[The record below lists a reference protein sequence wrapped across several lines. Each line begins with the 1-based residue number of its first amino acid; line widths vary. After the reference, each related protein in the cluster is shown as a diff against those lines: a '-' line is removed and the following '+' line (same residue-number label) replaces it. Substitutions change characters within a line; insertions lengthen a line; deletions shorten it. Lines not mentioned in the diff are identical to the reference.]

1 MEEKKSFLLWVKEH
15 KKQLIIAGVSVA
27 TIVGII
33 LAIKNRES
41 IIRLWTSLKK
51 AIEKTPEIRPS
62 VNTEI
67 AAAVA
72 SPDATKAIASIK
84 ISSDILDNLTGNKL
98 TATSLGDKV
107 WCSAQAINK
116 RLVSSGLAER
126 LPCGE
131 YSLTEAGRLLGE
143 HTWKTTWAGHSFSN
157 IEWDEK
163 ILEIIFNAEELL
175 EIANKQKIAQEILSR
190 SAA

>member
-1 MEEKKSFLLWVKEH
+1 MEEKKSFLLWFKEH

-51 AIEKTPEIRPS
+51 TIEKTPEIRLN

-72 SPDATKAIASIK
+72 SPDATKAVASIK

-98 TATSLGDKV
+98 TASSLGDKV

-116 RLVSSGLAER
+116 RIVAAGLATKH
-126 LPCGE
+126 PCGE

-143 HTWKTTWAGHSFSN
+143 HTWKTTSAGHFFSN

-175 EIANKQKIAQEILSR
+175 EKANEQKIAHEIWSR
-190 SAA
+190 STA

>member
-1 MEEKKSFLLWVKEH
+1 MEEKKSLLLWIKEH
-15 KKQLIIAGVSVA
+15 KKQLIIAGVSIA

-41 IIRLWTSLKK
+41 ILRLWTSLKK

-72 SPDATKAIASIK
+72 SPEATKAVASIK

-98 TATSLGDKV
+98 TATGLGDKV
-107 WCSAQAINK
+107 WCSAKAINK
-116 RLVSSGLAER
+116 MLVSSGLAER

-131 YSLTEAGRLLGE
+131 YSLTETGKLLGE
-143 HTWKTTWAGHSFSN
+143 HTIKTTRGGYTFSN

-163 ILEIIFNAEELL
+163 VLELIFSPKELR
-175 EIANKQKIAQEILSR
+175 EITEKQLHTREILNGF
-190 SAA
+190 AA